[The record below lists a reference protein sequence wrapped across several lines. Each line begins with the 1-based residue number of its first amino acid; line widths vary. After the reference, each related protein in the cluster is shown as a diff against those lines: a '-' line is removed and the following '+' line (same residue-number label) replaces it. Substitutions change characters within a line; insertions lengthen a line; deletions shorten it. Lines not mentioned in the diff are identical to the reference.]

1 MQRAANIRGFELRTT
16 ATGADDDGGRSRSR
30 GGVAAFAFVSLTLVA
45 ASALLAGWMPLRFSI
60 VTVFLFAGPH
70 NLFELRYFL
79 SRLPARLGRSRNF
92 FALAFAGVAFLL
104 AAYAALPFLAHASGW
119 DGDEWTMAVGV
130 WNSLLILW
138 FAALVWMRG
147 RQSPRRDWSWS
158 FAVAFALAGAN
169 WLAPQMF
176 SLGLVYL
183 HPLVALWFLD
193 RHLRRTRPAWRRAYH
208 LCLAT
213 LPFFLGLLWWQLA
226 DAPALAATAGGGS
239 IGDDALALRITR
251 HAGSEI
257 LAGVS
262 SHLLVSTHV
271 FLETIHYSVWLLA
284 LPLARVG
291 RGGDDGDGSA
301 PWRVASLPLV
311 RRARGGWPRVIRA
324 ALVVSAACV
333 VLLWLAFLADYS
345 TTRDLYFTLAMAHV
359 LAEAPFLLRML

>member
-1 MQRAANIRGFELRTT
+1 
-16 ATGADDDGGRSRSR
+16 
-30 GGVAAFAFVSLTLVA
+30 V
-45 ASALLAGWMPLRFSI
+45 PLRFSI

-70 NLFELRYFL
+70 NWFELRYFL

-92 FALAFAGVAFLL
+92 FIVAFAGIAFLL
-104 AAYAALPFLAHASGW
+104 ASYAALPHLARAFVWGDDGW
-119 DGDEWTMAVGV
+119 TVATGV

-138 FAALVWMRG
+138 LAALVWMRG

-158 FAVAFALAGAN
+158 FPFAFALAGAN

-208 LCLAT
+208 LGLAA
-213 LPFFLGLLWWQLA
+213 LPLSVGLLWWQLSG
-226 DAPALAATAGGGS
+226 APALAAAGG
-239 IGDDALALRITR
+239 DALALRITR

-257 LAGVS
+257 LQGVS

-271 FLETIHYSVWLLA
+271 FLETVHYSVWLLA
-284 LPLARVG
+284 LPLLRAP
-291 RGGDDGDGSA
+291 RGGRDNNGA
-301 PWRVASLPLV
+301 PWRIESLPLA
-311 RRARGGWPRVIRA
+311 RRGARGWPRVIRA
-324 ALVVSAACV
+324 LLVASAACV